1 MWILTGFSSTTSWK
15 KLSSSCKTQFWTA
28 VAVTAITTT
37 FPENVGSSMSSKINH
52 ITHTQ
57 IKEELGLL
65 QNHLLWTKMQMKL
78 IQELKTCTPT
88 WNLNLHNTMVSTEAQ
103 VEMKQNT
110 SWPKWN
116 KNDRGLCDEVV
127 AGDRISEQFCYC
139 LLSSLLQIAAPHDLK
154 KTTKHSVNDTVQWNS
169 LDNSFLRMKFCWRQS
184 DFQTSL

>member
-15 KLSSSCKTQFWTA
+15 KLSSSCKT
-28 VAVTAITTT
+28 VLNCCCCDSNHN
-37 FPENVGSSMSSKINH
+37 NVPRKCRFIHSSNINH

-57 IKEELGLL
+57 IKEGLGLL
-65 QNHLLWTKMQMKL
+65 HNHLLWTKMQMKL

-88 WNLNLHNTMVSTEAQ
+88 WNLNLHNIMVSTEAQ

-154 KTTKHSVNDTVQWNS
+154 KTTRHSVNDTVQWNS